1 MPTCVTRR
9 ARPVATG
16 LRPLRANPFG
26 ANTPK
31 ANQGNRGLSACA
43 KSAWTEQRLCRSEA
57 PRQLAPK
64 FIKRLDAAHQT
75 AWSVIPKR
83 GDRLSEKIVLKHVFL
98 ACKVRNVHDAA
109 QIRDR
114 TCP

>member
-1 MPTCVTRR
+1 
-9 ARPVATG
+9 
-16 LRPLRANPFG
+16 
-26 ANTPK
+26 
-31 ANQGNRGLSACA
+31 
-43 KSAWTEQRLCRSEA
+43 
-57 PRQLAPK
+57 
-64 FIKRLDAAHQT
+64 LDAAHQT